1 MVSHIIQLIACLPA
15 VFALDDAL
23 GQPQNEMQA
32 MRARLNSLES
42 EATRMRLELEAFE
55 RNTVAGDKSGPR
67 DLETISYNVV
77 NEMMRLGPDLVF
89 ELSVL
94 VALGAIVYVVAQ
106 GSQFP
111 KSQKKVSNN
120 DGRDVYLP
128 KRKSAMNV
136 DHGPDVTPSVDVA
149 PAVTPRFVVCQ
160 QAPMNYLDCPS
171 LDVTIA
177 PPPGLSA
184 PTLSS
189 PASAMCMEG
198 SLRPPWS
205 RNSRD
210 AKRVLAKKEQALPT
224 SAVVGCY
231 QRETL
236 LLARCHVENV
246 EVDFPGVFT
255 RSTHEITCD
264 QDEQCL
270 FKGNSADKAPEPS
283 ESSTILESGT
293 EMGDDQNESNAQELA
308 CMEDVVESEQEESD
322 AVLEEQPPALPL
334 SPLFAS
340 EHDEDDQKESTV
352 LPPPPPPLPITS
364 PEEEKEEDVQPVE
377 KSTPQQPVEQEH
389 QQDGLLEKPPSAGT
403 MRERKQKKAS
413 SSRRKGEH
421 AIVGSEFEEP
431 PFTKEASRGFSSI
444 AFVKAFLS
452 KGMPVFGVTADVS
465 EEWQVDDLQ
474 HKAETSGKR
483 RAQKQHKAS
492 APKKEHVQKHKCG
505 GSGPKAFGLTSLPR
519 WPLGPSATIA
529 LIAAT
534 ATVLGGRLHDHDI
547 RTRQHKLQDMVTET
561 RQKLEEKKEQ
571 LRQLQKKEAA
581 AAHVPKTHQEVLDS
595 LNAYLQESQELLTLL
610 PSASD
615 PVHGKI
621 EGHRGDVAQL
631 LEALKEVTADEFP
644 QVEAHVASIFG
655 HWMTVLANAR
665 HRAGLGGSCKA

>member
-1 MVSHIIQLIACLPA
+1 MVSHIIQLIACLLPA
-15 VFALDDAL
+15 VFALGDG
-23 GQPQNEMQA
+23 GQPQDEMQA

-42 EATRMRLELEAFE
+42 EATKMRLELEAFE
-55 RNTVAGDKSGPR
+55 RNTAAGDKSGPR
-67 DLETISYNVV
+67 GLETISYDVV

-89 ELSVL
+89 EFSVL

-106 GSQFP
+106 GSQWP
-111 KSQKKVSNN
+111 KLQKKVSNN

-128 KRKSAMNV
+128 KRQSAMNV
-136 DHGPDVTPSVDVA
+136 DHGPDVTPNVDDA

-160 QAPMNYLDCPS
+160 EAPMNYLECPS

-189 PASAMCMEG
+189 PTSAMCMEG

-205 RNSRD
+205 RNARV
-210 AKRVLAKKEQALPT
+210 AKLLVAEKEQDVPT
-224 SAVVGCY
+224 SAVGGCY
-231 QRETL
+231 ERATL
-236 LLARCHVENV
+236 LLARCHLKNV
-246 EVDFPGVFT
+246 EVNFSGVST
-255 RSTHEITCD
+255 RSIHETTCD

-283 ESSTILESGT
+283 ESSTMS
-293 EMGDDQNESNAQELA
+293 DVQELA
-308 CMEDVVESEQEESD
+308 CMEDVVESEQDESD
-322 AVLEEQPPALPL
+322 AATEEQPPPPPLP
-334 SPLFAS
+334 PLTAS
-340 EHDEDDQKESTV
+340 EQDEDDQKELTV
-352 LPPPPPPLPITS
+352 LPPPPPPLPLTS
-364 PEEEKEEDVQPVE
+364 PEEEKEEDVQRVE
-377 KSTPQQPVEQEH
+377 KNTPQQPVEQER
-389 QQDGLLEKPPSAGT
+389 QQDGFLEKPPSAGT

-413 SSRRKGEH
+413 SNRRKGEH
-421 AIVGSEFEEP
+421 ASLGSEVEEP

-444 AFVKAFLS
+444 ASVKAFLS
-452 KGMPVFGVTADVS
+452 KGMLRLERAQGVFGVTADVS
-465 EEWQVDDLQ
+465 EQWEVDDLQ

-492 APKKEHVQKHKCG
+492 APKKEHVQKHKG
-505 GSGPKAFGLTSLPR
+505 GASGPKAIGLSSLPR

-534 ATVLGGRLHDHDI
+534 ALVLGGRLHDND
-547 RTRQHKLQDMVTET
+547 TRMTQQQKMKDMVAET
-561 RQKLEEKKEQ
+561 RKKLEEKKEE

-581 AAHVPKTHQEVLDS
+581 AAPVPKTHQEVLDS

-615 PVHGKI
+615 AIHGKI
-621 EGHRGDVAQL
+621 EGHRGDVSQL

-655 HWMTVLANAR
+655 HWKTVLANAR
-665 HRAGLGGSCKA
+665 HGAGLGGSCKA